1 MGVKIIKPVKLI
13 EIEQDKEEGLQLVVF
28 KRLDVPD
35 EETDEDE
42 IEGLEEK
49 SEGQG
54 SNMGSGGNGTA
65 EDASQNDEEAA

>member
-42 IEGLEEK
+42 IEGLEDK
-49 SEGQG
+49 SEG
-54 SNMGSGGNGTA
+54 
-65 EDASQNDEEAA
+65 